1 MPKTPTKLQRKP
13 GQTPQR
19 PGQASASKTP
29 STPKAT
35 QSTPKATQSTP
46 KAAQSAKSET
56 DSPKPPAKPAA
67 GQKAEQAKDQAGS
80 TADDIKQQ
88 TGKAQSVAQS
98 SATDDDDEEPLSKV
112 SQAGQQSKESLQPQT
127 PEPIPDDDD
136 DDDDEKEDDDEDDDE
151 DAVTGAQEQAHGA
164 AGKIEDDAES
174 TADDATEKA
183 GDTIQSADDEDG
195 SSQQSQ
201 QLPQQGKKGN
211 GLLSGA
217 KGLAGK
223 AGSLADKAS
232 KDPKSATQQAPQ
244 DTKKGVEDT
253 AKDSQKGVQDVQ
265 DTADDGVEEGQK
277 VAGETTDEAEDAT
290 EGLQDSAK
298 QAADKT
304 GKTAQDATGDAEDA
318 ASDAKDSAEGA
329 VGDVKDS
336 TEHAQDQAEDATE
349 DAKDQVKDSADSAKS
364 QADDTA
370 ADAKDSAEDVADDT
384 EATAGAAKD
393 QTDATAE
400 SAKEEGESTIESE
413 LPVPEGLPV
422 DLNVLKGLEVQED
435 GTVLD
440 KEGNPVGRLAEG
452 DAEDLAGYPIGEDGE
467 ILDDDGDLVG
477 RVELMP
483 EEIKRQLQET
493 RESGEELPEDAQT
506 YLGQLEDQAEEQVDD
521 AEEEVD
527 GDLPSLSIM
536 EGLTCQV
543 DGLIYDAEGN
553 TIGRVTDGDPQK
565 LQNAVLNAKGE
576 FIDQDGNVVGRAE
589 IHEDTEELVEQGVY
603 EPAKQAAADADD
615 RIDSG
620 QEEGVDA
627 AKDVAGEAEDAVPTE
642 IEDQL
647 PGIEALQ
654 GKELNEAGEIVDEE
668 GNILGNIADDSE
680 DLKKKIEEGKVDPET
695 LKIDEEGNLVDEE
708 GNVLGKTEL
717 AEGAAEKLQQLS
729 KLQDL
734 RILNG
739 KRLNKKGKIIDDE
752 GEEIGEL
759 TDGDLAEA
767 AGGRA
772 NDKGEILNKK
782 GEVVGHVRVVP
793 GDAAEQ
799 ATKEL
804 LEELGENVEEDD
816 DEEEKEEEEKVEE
829 AEQGEEGEGEEEEPE
844 EEKSEEEEPQYEE
857 PELNILDGLK
867 VNKKGQVLDEEG
879 EPIGEL
885 TAGEL
890 SKCAGKKINAT
901 GEVVDKDGKVLGH
914 VRTLPQK
921 VEPVEE
927 APAVSVLE
935 GLKVNKKGL
944 VLNEDGEQIGELTSG
959 DLSKVAGKKIDAKGQ
974 VLDDKGE
981 VIGTVRTL
989 PTGDQ
994 EEEQP
999 EEQAEEEEQEE
1010 EDATQL
1016 PPLSA
1021 LEGLSVNKAGKLI
1034 DGNGAIIGEL
1044 TEGDAKK
1051 LSKSGLTADA
1061 EGQFWDNKGH
1071 VIGRAK
1077 TLPQEDPEEE
1087 APFAGLEGLRVVE
1100 EGWVQDVEGHTVG
1113 YVTEGE
1119 AAKLIGRAVDEDGD
1133 ILDKKGSVVGHA
1145 ERYVPEEE
1153 EEQPEEK
1160 PDLSFLEG
1168 KTVTKQGLVIG
1179 DEGIPV
1185 ARLVE
1190 GSAKELA
1197 GRSLDKE
1204 GQFWNDKGSVIG
1216 KVELIPEA
1224 EREAKPEGPFAG
1236 YDDLRVVEGGK
1247 VADEDGNVVGEIVEG
1262 NPKRLVGLSVD
1273 EDGDILDKYGN
1284 VKGHAEPIPDE
1295 DPIDYSILD
1304 GLTLNKA
1311 GFVVD
1316 ESGIPIGKI
1325 VEGSPSDL
1333 AGKKCDEN
1341 GYIYNDTGKVV
1352 GRCEPLPEA
1361 ERQKKAEGAFAGLE
1375 GLHVVEGGYVQD
1387 AEDNRVGQ
1395 IVEGDAKKLIG
1406 MKVDED
1412 GDIIDKFGNVKG
1424 HAERV
1429 EEEEKEIDYSILD
1442 GLTLNKQGLVVDQ
1455 NGTPFGRLVE
1465 GQASELAGRQC
1476 DEQGYIYNDRGKP
1489 AGRAEPIPEEER
1501 VARPEGPFAGLE
1513 GLHVV
1518 KDGNV
1523 EDENGNVVGHITEGD
1538 AKRLVG
1544 LKVDEDGDIIDKFGN
1559 TKGHA
1564 EPLEEEEEKP
1574 VDNSA
1579 LEGKY
1584 LNKQGYV
1591 VDDKGIPFGR
1601 LIEGNVAELAGRKC
1615 DENGYIYGDTGK
1627 VVGKCEVLPENERV
1641 ARPEG
1646 PFAGLEGL
1654 RVVKD
1659 GYVEDQDG
1667 NRVGQIVEGEAKRL
1681 VGLHVDEDGDIID
1694 KYGNVKG
1701 HAEPWQEEDEQ
1712 AADLSRLAGTTINKA
1727 GYAVDGSGQIV
1738 GRVVEGDPNIMIGKK
1753 VDKEGQIWDDAGNVI
1768 GQAEIVTG
1776 VNSEE
1781 GPFAGFDNLVINK
1794 DGTVTTEAG
1803 DIVGRVTEG
1812 DIKKLLGHTVDEDGD
1827 ILDKNGNKIGKAERW
1842 EPEEKERRIN
1852 PMSGKRVNK
1861 EGEVRDDNGDLLGK
1875 LTQGDLGHC
1884 VGQEIDDAG
1893 NVVDVEGNKIGEVTL
1908 IENIAEDEYEGPTQ
1922 EELDEAA
1929 KREEEREIA
1938 GKMGTICQQTLEKM
1952 QPICKQIKEHMEKA
1966 DSTPKE
1972 ELDEEELVN
1981 QVKPLIEEG
1990 GRILQE
1996 CNGSLRG
2003 LDPDGKIAAQA
2014 KGRAGTGEATP
2025 EEFRLAETLKELTTT
2040 VVTTID
2046 DAKKKLNNMPHAK
2059 KKLNPLW
2066 SLMTQ
2071 PLFQILAAV
2080 GLLLAGVL
2088 GLVGQ
2093 LLNGLGLGGLVNG
2106 LLGGLGINKLLA
2118 SFGLIDG
2125 DKDKKKGSG
2134 KSKLS
2139 SIPVVGGLLG
2149 GGK

>member
-1 MPKTPTKLQRKP
+1 M
-13 GQTPQR
+13 
-19 PGQASASKTP
+19 
-29 STPKAT
+29 
-35 QSTPKATQSTP
+35 
-46 KAAQSAKSET
+46 
-56 DSPKPPAKPAA
+56 
-67 GQKAEQAKDQAGS
+67 
-80 TADDIKQQ
+80 
-88 TGKAQSVAQS
+88 
-98 SATDDDDEEPLSKV
+98 
-112 SQAGQQSKESLQPQT
+112 
-127 PEPIPDDDD
+127 
-136 DDDDEKEDDDEDDDE
+136 
-151 DAVTGAQEQAHGA
+151 
-164 AGKIEDDAES
+164 
-174 TADDATEKA
+174 
-183 GDTIQSADDEDG
+183 
-195 SSQQSQ
+195 
-201 QLPQQGKKGN
+201 
-211 GLLSGA
+211 
-217 KGLAGK
+217 
-223 AGSLADKAS
+223 
-232 KDPKSATQQAPQ
+232 
-244 DTKKGVEDT
+244 
-253 AKDSQKGVQDVQ
+253 
-265 DTADDGVEEGQK
+265 
-277 VAGETTDEAEDAT
+277 
-290 EGLQDSAK
+290 
-298 QAADKT
+298 
-304 GKTAQDATGDAEDA
+304 
-318 ASDAKDSAEGA
+318 
-329 VGDVKDS
+329 
-336 TEHAQDQAEDATE
+336 
-349 DAKDQVKDSADSAKS
+349 
-364 QADDTA
+364 
-370 ADAKDSAEDVADDT
+370 
-384 EATAGAAKD
+384 
-393 QTDATAE
+393 
-400 SAKEEGESTIESE
+400 
-413 LPVPEGLPV
+413 
-422 DLNVLKGLEVQED
+422 
-435 GTVLD
+435 
-440 KEGNPVGRLAEG
+440 
-452 DAEDLAGYPIGEDGE
+452 
-467 ILDDDGDLVG
+467 
-477 RVELMP
+477 
-483 EEIKRQLQET
+483 
-493 RESGEELPEDAQT
+493 
-506 YLGQLEDQAEEQVDD
+506 
-521 AEEEVD
+521 
-527 GDLPSLSIM
+527 
-536 EGLTCQV
+536 
-543 DGLIYDAEGN
+543 
-553 TIGRVTDGDPQK
+553 
-565 LQNAVLNAKGE
+565 
-576 FIDQDGNVVGRAE
+576 
-589 IHEDTEELVEQGVY
+589 
-603 EPAKQAAADADD
+603 
-615 RIDSG
+615 
-620 QEEGVDA
+620 
-627 AKDVAGEAEDAVPTE
+627 
-642 IEDQL
+642 
-647 PGIEALQ
+647 
-654 GKELNEAGEIVDEE
+654 
-668 GNILGNIADDSE
+668 
-680 DLKKKIEEGKVDPET
+680 
-695 LKIDEEGNLVDEE
+695 
-708 GNVLGKTEL
+708 
-717 AEGAAEKLQQLS
+717 
-729 KLQDL
+729 
-734 RILNG
+734 
-739 KRLNKKGKIIDDE
+739 
-752 GEEIGEL
+752 
-759 TDGDLAEA
+759 
-767 AGGRA
+767 
-772 NDKGEILNKK
+772 
-782 GEVVGHVRVVP
+782 
-793 GDAAEQ
+793 
-799 ATKEL
+799 
-804 LEELGENVEEDD
+804 
-816 DEEEKEEEEKVEE
+816 
-829 AEQGEEGEGEEEEPE
+829 
-844 EEKSEEEEPQYEE
+844 
-857 PELNILDGLK
+857 
-867 VNKKGQVLDEEG
+867 
-879 EPIGEL
+879 
-885 TAGEL
+885 
-890 SKCAGKKINAT
+890 
-901 GEVVDKDGKVLGH
+901 
-914 VRTLPQK
+914 
-921 VEPVEE
+921 
-927 APAVSVLE
+927 
-935 GLKVNKKGL
+935 
-944 VLNEDGEQIGELTSG
+944 
-959 DLSKVAGKKIDAKGQ
+959 
-974 VLDDKGE
+974 
-981 VIGTVRTL
+981 
-989 PTGDQ
+989 
-994 EEEQP
+994 
-999 EEQAEEEEQEE
+999 
-1010 EDATQL
+1010 
-1016 PPLSA
+1016 
-1021 LEGLSVNKAGKLI
+1021 
-1034 DGNGAIIGEL
+1034 
-1044 TEGDAKK
+1044 
-1051 LSKSGLTADA
+1051 
-1061 EGQFWDNKGH
+1061 
-1071 VIGRAK
+1071 
-1077 TLPQEDPEEE
+1077 
-1087 APFAGLEGLRVVE
+1087 
-1100 EGWVQDVEGHTVG
+1100 
-1113 YVTEGE
+1113 
-1119 AAKLIGRAVDEDGD
+1119 
-1133 ILDKKGSVVGHA
+1133 
-1145 ERYVPEEE
+1145 
-1153 EEQPEEK
+1153 
-1160 PDLSFLEG
+1160 
-1168 KTVTKQGLVIG
+1168 
-1179 DEGIPV
+1179 
-1185 ARLVE
+1185 
-1190 GSAKELA
+1190 
-1197 GRSLDKE
+1197 
-1204 GQFWNDKGSVIG
+1204 
-1216 KVELIPEA
+1216 
-1224 EREAKPEGPFAG
+1224 
-1236 YDDLRVVEGGK
+1236 RVVEGGK

-1538 AKRLVG
+1538 PKRLVG

-2125 DKDKKKGSG
+2125 DKDKKKSSG